1 MATKLQDY
9 WTVKEA
15 AELVG
20 VSPSRIR
27 QLLRSKQL
35 SGIRITGRAWLVEK
49 NSLTKRKLFGK
60 ARQAS
65 TAL

>member
-49 NSLTKRKLFGK
+49 NSLTKRQLFAR